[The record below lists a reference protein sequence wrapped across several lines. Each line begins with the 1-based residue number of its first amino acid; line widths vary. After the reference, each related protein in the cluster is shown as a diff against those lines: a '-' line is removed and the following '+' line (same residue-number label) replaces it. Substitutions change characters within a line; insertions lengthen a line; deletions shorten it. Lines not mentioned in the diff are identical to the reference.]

1 MSNLQPEEC
10 GATQIWVE
18 HYELIKESWDRI
30 PGLTKEPDKM
40 QFLTSSF
47 YNKSKEEGLFSSGLD
62 MSLWCIDGTVVTV
75 TTSDENVLLV
85 GSIYKNSERMDSF
98 YTTIIGAPRLVP
110 PITLIHNKNQEG
122 LGELLSHWGTVW
134 EKEKVGEI
142 LKEYSKLLGYEINGK
157 KPGLKI
163 WRDGDK
169 RGDALLLLSFYALH
183 LYLNAN
189 HAIEGDD
196 TLIQWLYKNVIL

>member
-1 MSNLQPEEC
+1 MSNPQEKTGEAP
-10 GATQIWVE
+10 QIWEE
-18 HYELIKESWDRI
+18 HYELIKESWNQI
-30 PGLTKEPDKM
+30 PGLTKEPENL

-85 GSIYKNSERMDSF
+85 GSIYKNNERRDSLHSV
-98 YTTIIGAPRLVP
+98 IIGAPRPVP
-110 PITLIHNKNQEG
+110 TITFIHNKNQEG
-122 LGELLSHWGTVW
+122 LGELLSHWGTAW
-134 EKEKVGEI
+134 EKEKIGKI
-142 LKEYSKLLGYEINGK
+142 LEEYSKLLGYAINGK
-157 KPGLKI
+157 KPDLEI

-169 RGDALLLLSFYALH
+169 RGDVLLLLSFQALH

-189 HAIEGDD
+189 HAIEEDD
-196 TLIQWLYKNVIL
+196 DLIQWLYKNVIF